1 MAGKLTPGVHPDP
14 QDRRLER
21 AGRFLAGSF
30 GALAIV
36 VGIAL
41 LSRPLTL
48 LDLAILALVLTSAGA
63 ALLYWRAAGDL
74 ELRRRSEVE
83 GFARILQGLSR
94 SVSPDAIVEAIAE
107 ELGVAAGADH
117 VVIVRLR
124 PNSGLLEATLV
135 TNRAGVPSSTTVLP
149 LSDLEDPLGPVRIES
164 TWPIAVGPG
173 PLEVAAPRRSE
184 AAVPARGRAH
194 TPDSE
199 GLAHGPARTMGDPTW
214 AGYRAI
220 ALATG
225 HGGAAVSQVGGVGRD
240 IDAGPERAHGEPD
253 WTRGGMLERTL
264 GAGASDPVLG
274 AAIRPSVRAPGAGAR
289 GGGRSAAAGANQI
302 ADQLATRVRSVY
314 GLKHT
319 IVAPLTPGNAVVGA
333 IVLSRR
339 TGDDWPVASG
349 RLLHAAAIEA
359 SAALDRAYSHRAA
372 EERAATDALTGLPNR
387 RYFDEYVSLFA
398 RRRRSGDAVGI
409 LMIDIDNF
417 KRLND
422 RFGHATGDA
431 VLKRVAGAIVS
442 AVREDD
448 VPARFGGE
456 EFVVLLRNPGTEVAA
471 EVGERVR
478 QAVRRLDLSDLGVPG
493 VTVSVGVSIE
503 ASPDQPIGA
512 VVEQAD
518 QAMYRAKRG
527 GRNRVVAA

>member
-1 MAGKLTPGVHPDP
+1 MAGKLTPGLHPDP

-30 GALAIV
+30 GALAV
-36 VGIAL
+36 VVAVAL
-41 LSRPLTL
+41 LSRPLAP
-48 LDLAILALVLTSAGA
+48 LDLAILALVLTSAAA
-63 ALLYWRAAGDL
+63 ALLYWRAASDL

-117 VVIVRLR
+117 VVVVRLR

-135 TNRAGVPSSTTVLP
+135 TNRAGVPNSTTILP

-164 TWPIAVGPG
+164 LSPIAVGPG
-173 PLEVAAPRRSE
+173 PLDVAAPRRDE
-184 AAVPARGRAH
+184 GAVSPRRRAH
-194 TPDSE
+194 AQDAE
-199 GLAHGPARTMGDPTW
+199 GLEIGSTGTMSDPAW
-214 AGYRAI
+214 VGYRAI
-220 ALATG
+220 ALGTG
-225 HGGAAVSQVGGVGRD
+225 HGGRRDVADRHSSEIGAVATTAPGAEGTVPADRGPAQGTRD
-240 IDAGPERAHGEPD
+240 V
-253 WTRGGMLERTL
+253 
-264 GAGASDPVLG
+264 DPVLG
-274 AAIRPSVRAPGAGAR
+274 AAIRPSVRAAGAGAR
-289 GGGRSAAAGANQI
+289 GGRSAEAGAGRV
-302 ADQLATRVRSVY
+302 ADQLAARVRSVY

-339 TGDDWPVASG
+339 LGDDWPVASD

-431 VLKRVAGAIVS
+431 VLKGVAGAMVS

-456 EFVVLLRNPGTEVAA
+456 EFVVLLRNPGREVAA

-493 VTVSVGVSIE
+493 VTVSVGVAIE
-503 ASPDQPIGA
+503 ASPEQPIGA
-512 VVEQAD
+512 LIEQAD

>member
-1 MAGKLTPGVHPDP
+1 MAGKLTPVAHPDP

-41 LSRPLTL
+41 LSRPMTL
-48 LDLAILALVLTSAGA
+48 LDLAILALVLVSAGA
-63 ALLYWRAAGDL
+63 ALLYWRAAADL

-117 VVIVRLR
+117 VVVVRLR
-124 PNSGLLEATLV
+124 PNSGMLEATLV
-135 TNRAGVPSSTTVLP
+135 TNRAGVPSSTTILP
-149 LSDLEDPLGPVRIES
+149 LSDLEDPIGPVRIES
-164 TWPIAVGPG
+164 LSPIAVGPG
-173 PLEVAAPRRSE
+173 PLDNVAAGGTDTAVSPRSRPRLADAAGLE
-184 AAVPARGRAH
+184 AGAI
-194 TPDSE
+194 
-199 GLAHGPARTMGDPTW
+199 RTMSERAW

-220 ALATG
+220 ALGTDRPGERHAG
-225 HGGAAVSQVGGVGRD
+225 SGPGSGMADVPGGDQGVAVV
-240 IDAGPERAHGEPD
+240 AERAHGARP
-253 WTRGGMLERTL
+253 
-264 GAGASDPVLG
+264 ADPVLG
-274 AAIRPSVRAPGAGAR
+274 ATLRPSVRAPGAGAR
-289 GGGRSAAAGANQI
+289 SSARPGGAGADRI
-302 ADQLATRVRSVY
+302 ADQLAARVRSVY

-319 IVAPLTPGNAVVGA
+319 IVAPLTPGSTVVGA

-456 EFVVLLRNPGTEVAA
+456 EFVVLLRNPGTHVAA

-512 VVEQAD
+512 VIEQAD